1 MKPRKRAATE
11 EIDDISSPWFA
22 RAVRLME
29 ETFPP
34 EERMDVRDLADT
46 LAEKRLGVLR
56 PANIHLLVAHEEDQV
71 LGFCQGWYIAV
82 SNVCFVSYLLV
93 RRGLKGRR
101 LGAVLRQRLIREC
114 QRDALLNRRKAIWAV
129 VGEVEEDNPWLHTLV
144 RSRGAIALDIDYR
157 QPSLGPNQ
165 PPVRLILYVQ
175 RLDYHRK
182 SLKARDVR
190 SLVYSIYRRVYRIQ
204 FPVRNPSFRQ
214 ILKSM
219 EGRHRIGQRRLSAP
233 AARRSGPR

>member
-1 MKPRKRAATE
+1 VKARKRANIE
-11 EIDDISSPWFA
+11 EIDDVSSPGFA
-22 RAVRLME
+22 GAVRLME

-56 PANIHLLVAHEEDQV
+56 PANIHLLVAREDSEV

-93 RRGLKGRR
+93 RPGLKGGR

-144 RSRGAIALDIDYR
+144 RSRSAIALDIDYR
-157 QPSLGPNQ
+157 QPALGPHQ
-165 PPVRLILYVQ
+165 PPVRLVLYVQ

-190 SLVYSIYRRVYRIQ
+190 SLIYSIYRRVYRVQ
-204 FPVRNPSFRQ
+204 FPVRNPSFRA
-214 ILKSM
+214 ILNSM
-219 EGRHRIGQRRLSAP
+219 EGRHRIGQRKLAAP
-233 AARRSGPR
+233 PRRPASH